1 MGLRTRFAGAEGN
14 AEIDL
19 QLRGAGEILGTSQA
33 GAPKFAIADLVKDAA
48 ILEQARAAAEQVVQ
62 KGERLRHWDLL
73 LQEAARRNH
82 QKLNPD
88 AALN

>member
-48 ILEQARAAAEQVVQ
+48 ILEQARAAAEQVIQ

-73 LQEAARRNH
+73 FQKAARRNH